1 MPDITSEIISD
12 SISGKSG
19 TELYA
24 EREQRVQDAM
34 DLKETDRVPLSLFSH
49 FWPATLAGI
58 TFEQAMYDYDAFND
72 AMRQTLELLQPDMYA
87 LNQTYISVGP
97 TLELMEFKQ
106 LEWPG
111 HGTDPNV
118 SFQFLD
124 REYMKKNEYDDYLAD
139 PTNFF
144 LRQYM
149 PRVAG
154 AFEPFAKLP
163 YLPAQ
168 YYFKMIRVP
177 TAFADDDM
185 IEGLEKILAAGKE
198 MRKMM
203 KGALAFAKD
212 MAEEGFVQS
221 IGGSAAAPFDN
232 FADYLRGSKGAMLD
246 MFRNKDKLLECMD
259 RVADAIVKDT
269 IVASKHN
276 PSRQIFI
283 PLHWGLDN
291 FMSPEQFEL
300 FFWPPLR
307 KVLMGLIEADLIPCV
322 LWEGDCTSRL
332 ETIADIPKGKAVYW
346 FEQTDPVHAKEV
358 LGDITCIRGNVSSS
372 MLITGTPDDVD
383 AECKRLIK
391 GAGKGGGFILDGA
404 IGLPDEAK
412 VENVVAM
419 AQSVHKYAN

>member
-1 MPDITSEIISD
+1 MLD
-12 SISGKSG
+12 KSG
-19 TELYA
+19 AELYA
-24 EREQRVQDAM
+24 ERQQRVQDAM
-34 DLKETDRVPLSLFSH
+34 DLKETDRVPLSMFSH

-87 LNQTYISVGP
+87 LNQTYICVGP
-97 TLELMEFKQ
+97 TLELMDFKQ

-124 REYMKKNEYDDYLAD
+124 REYMKRDEYDAYLND
-139 PTNFF
+139 TTDFF

-177 TAFADDDM
+177 TAFAGDEM

-203 KGALAFAKD
+203 GGALKFAKD
-212 MAEEGFVQS
+212 MAEQGFVQS

-246 MFRNKDKLLECMD
+246 LFRNKDKLLECMD
-259 RVADAIVKDT
+259 RVADCIIEDT
-269 IVASKHN
+269 IIASKNN

-332 ETIADIPKGKAVYW
+332 ETIADIPVGKAVYW
-346 FEQTDPVHAKEV
+346 FEQTDLGLAKDV
-358 LGDITCIRGNVSSS
+358 LGDITCLRGNVSSS
-372 MLITGTPDDVD
+372 VLITGTPDDVD
-383 AECKRLIK
+383 EECKKLIK
-391 GAGKGGGFILDGA
+391 VAGKGGGFILDGA

-419 AQSVHKYAN
+419 AESVRKYAN

>member
-346 FEQTDPVHAKEV
+346 FADRSGPRQRGLGRHHLHPRQCVFFHA
-358 LGDITCIRGNVSSS
+358 DYRH
-372 MLITGTPDDVD
+372 
-383 AECKRLIK
+383 
-391 GAGKGGGFILDGA
+391 AG
-404 IGLPDEAK
+404 
-412 VENVVAM
+412 
-419 AQSVHKYAN
+419 